1 MNGVTSGEPEGS
13 SRTSRPKGLRGDRKG
28 RESALVENHE
38 TQSGTHVPE
47 LVERLA
53 RMDPAELA
61 ALIDAIARRER

>member
-1 MNGVTSGEPEGS
+1 MKGVTAGEPEGS

-28 RESALVENHE
+28 RENALVENHE
-38 TQSGTHVPE
+38 TQSGTRVPE

-61 ALIDAIARRER
+61 RLLEAVARREG